1 MRNEVLAQ
9 FSYSNITAP
18 FSGVVTNTFV
28 KEGDMA
34 NPGMP
39 LVSVEGTG
47 VMKAYNRHPIKHIAN
62 RKSVRRDYR

>member
-1 MRNEVLAQ
+1 MRNEVMAQ

-18 FSGVVTNTFV
+18 FSGTVTNTFV

-39 LVSVEGTG
+39 L
-47 VMKAYNRHPIKHIAN
+47 
-62 RKSVRRDYR
+62 